1 MLVKSLYKYKSISG
15 DSFKYT
21 QDIFLNKRIY
31 LPPALQLNDPTE
43 GLFTLELE
51 DKNNSWTGYANQYYI
66 DATKRLGV
74 FSLSETNNNILMWA
88 HYADNHTGICIE
100 FNVSQQ
106 SSVFHDIQKITYSD
120 KLPHIKRNQN
130 ENEVLRQGLLN
141 KTSDWSYEAE
151 WRLISKANK
160 FYPINNEITTV
171 IVGARI
177 SNDNLNWVK
186 YWIKDNP
193 QVSLK
198 KCIFSKTEYKVNIAD
213 L

>member
-1 MLVKSLYKYKSISG
+1 MVNSLFKYKSISG

-31 LPPALQLNDPTE
+31 LPEVLQMNDPTE

-51 DKNNSWTGYANQYYI
+51 DKNNHLTKYANERYI
-66 DATKRLGV
+66 DATKRLGI
-74 FSLSETNNNILMWA
+74 FSLSESNNNILMWA

-100 FNVSQQ
+100 FDVSQQ
-106 SSVFHDIQKITYSD
+106 GSVFSGIQKINYSD

-130 ENEVLRQGLLN
+130 ETEILMQGLLN

-151 WRLISKANK
+151 WRLINCANK
-160 FYPINNEITTV
+160 YYQLRNEIITV
-171 IVGARI
+171 IVGSRI
-177 SNDNLNWVK
+177 SSDNLNWVK

-193 QVSLK
+193 HISLK
-198 KCIFSKTEYKVNIAD
+198 KCIFSKTEYKVNIVD